1 MLSRSV
7 NISLHEIIRECITVD
22 LTEMNSVIARVNI
35 NVGHNKSI
43 QSLSQ
48 KTSSIS
54 VNLSGQVICLTSCVL
69 SRSVNISQHEIIREC
84 TTGDLTEMNSVNA
97 RVNINV
103 GHNKSIQSLSH
114 KTSSISVNLSGQV
127 ICLTSCV
134 LSSSVNIS
142 QHEIIR
148 ECITG
153 DLTEMNSVI
162 ARVNINV
169 GHNKSIQSLSQKLLV
184 SVPTYQDNSFVF
196 AMQ

>member
-69 SRSVNISQHEIIREC
+69 S
-84 TTGDLTEMNSVNA
+84 
-97 RVNINV
+97 
-103 GHNKSIQSLSH
+103 
-114 KTSSISVNLSGQV
+114 
-127 ICLTSCV
+127 
-134 LSSSVNIS
+134 SSVNIS

-162 ARVNINV
+162 ARVNVNV